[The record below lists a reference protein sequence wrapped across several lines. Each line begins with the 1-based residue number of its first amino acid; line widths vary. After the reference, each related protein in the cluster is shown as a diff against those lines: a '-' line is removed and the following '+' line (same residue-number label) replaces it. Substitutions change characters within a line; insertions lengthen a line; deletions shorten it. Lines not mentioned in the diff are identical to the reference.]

1 MVLMVV
7 VRPAAIVQC
16 NATRLFQPPAEPHQP
31 DAATSSSPRNPENLE
46 TGFSLQLS
54 FLTATNMA
62 ERRSQAQRPLLTQ
75 EELKKKLE
83 VTNFDPNAI
92 LRGAQLTV
100 VGGA

>member
-1 MVLMVV
+1 
-7 VRPAAIVQC
+7 
-16 NATRLFQPPAEPHQP
+16 
-31 DAATSSSPRNPENLE
+31 
-46 TGFSLQLS
+46 
-54 FLTATNMA
+54 MA